1 METIIGLLI
10 VILPI
15 VFKLIGKKLEQ
26 AAQASAPQTEPVE
39 DWAETLRRHLEAQQQ
54 MQSEAP
60 VPAEAEVETPVL
72 LQPAAHKVKDRPVFK
87 ASKAKNKAAKPILK
101 EEPKRE
107 KEKIDVK
114 KMIIYSEIM
123 KPKY

>member
-60 VPAEAEVETPVL
+60 VPVEAEVETPVL
-72 LQPAAHKVKDRPVFK
+72 LQPAAQKVKDRPVFK

>member
-10 VILPI
+10 VVLPI

-26 AAQASAPQTEPVE
+26 AAQNASPQEQPVE
-39 DWAETLRRHLEAQQQ
+39 DWVETLRRHLEAQQQ
-54 MQSEAP
+54 MQPAKP
-60 VPAEAEVETPVL
+60 VVEETEVVKTL
-72 LQPAAHKVKDRPVFK
+72 LHQPDVQKVKGREVPQALEAKKTVKPV
-87 ASKAKNKAAKPILK
+87 LK
-101 EEPKRE
+101 EEPKKK
-107 KEKIDVK
+107 KEKIDVR

>member
-39 DWAETLRRHLEAQQQ
+39 DWAETLRRHLDAQQQ

-72 LQPAAHKVKDRPVFK
+72 LQPAAQKVKDRPVFK

-101 EEPKRE
+101 EEPERE

>member
-15 VFKLIGKKLEQ
+15 VFKLIGRKLEQ
-26 AAQASAPQTEPVE
+26 AAQNPAPQAQPVE
-39 DWAETLRRHLEAQQQ
+39 DWAETLRRHLAAQQQ
-54 MQSEAP
+54 I
-60 VPAEAEVETPVL
+60 
-72 LQPAAHKVKDRPVFK
+72 QPAKPVAEETQARETVAPKINSQTVPPAVNVRKVV
-87 ASKAKNKAAKPILK
+87 NPILK
-101 EEPKRE
+101 EEPKKK

-114 KMIIYSEIM
+114 KLIIYSEIM